1 MKTTN
6 YNENCR
12 YGQNIE
18 VSISSW
24 ENDPS
29 IHVSAT
35 ERNGERTTS
44 VNLEYKAADGA
55 RVTQVQDYSE
65 PFDTAFYSALD
76 AKMLKV
82 AEVISNG
89 EEEEA

>member
-1 MKTTN
+1 MKTLN

-55 RVTQVQDYSE
+55 RVTNVQDYSE
-65 PFDTAFYSALD
+65 PFDSAFYADLD
-76 AKMLKV
+76 AKMAKV
-82 AEVISNG
+82 ASVISNG
-89 EEEEA
+89 EEE

>member
-44 VNLEYKAADGA
+44 VNLEYKAD
-55 RVTQVQDYSE
+55 S
-65 PFDTAFYSALD
+65 AFYGALD

-82 AEVISNG
+82 SAAISNG

>member
-35 ERNGERTTS
+35 ERNPR
-44 VNLEYKAADGA
+44 A
-55 RVTQVQDYSE
+55 
-65 PFDTAFYSALD
+65 
-76 AKMLKV
+76 
-82 AEVISNG
+82 
-89 EEEEA
+89 

>member
-18 VSISSW
+18 VSISGW

-55 RVTQVQDYSE
+55 RVTQVQDFSE
-65 PFDTAFYSALD
+65 PFDSAFYADLD
-76 AKMLKV
+76 AKMAKV
-82 AEVISNG
+82 ASAISNG
-89 EEEEA
+89 EEE

>member
-1 MKTTN
+1 MKTLN

-65 PFDTAFYSALD
+65 PFDSAFYADLD
-76 AKMLKV
+76 AKMAKV
-82 AEVISNG
+82 ASVISNG
-89 EEEEA
+89 EEEQA

>member
-1 MKTTN
+1 MKTTS

-44 VNLEYKAADGA
+44 VNLEYKAEDGS
-55 RVTQVQDYSE
+55 RVTNVQDYSE
-65 PFDTAFYSALD
+65 PFDNAFYTALD
-76 AKMLKV
+76 AKMVKV
-82 AEVISNG
+82 AGAISNDG
-89 EEEEA
+89 EEQA

>member
-65 PFDTAFYSALD
+65 PFDSAFYGDLD
-76 AKMLKV
+76 AKMAKV
-82 AEVISNG
+82 AGAISNG
-89 EEEEA
+89 EEEQA

>member
-44 VNLEYKAADGA
+44 VNLEYKAANGA
-55 RVTQVQDYSE
+55 RVTQVQDFSE
-65 PFDTAFYSALD
+65 PFDSAFYADLD
-76 AKMLKV
+76 AKMAKV
-82 AEVISNG
+82 ASAISNG
-89 EEEEA
+89 EEE

>member
-44 VNLEYKAADGA
+44 VNLEYKAEDGS

-65 PFDTAFYSALD
+65 PFDNAFYSALD
-76 AKMLKV
+76 AHMEKAAATFEK
-82 AEVISNG
+82 
-89 EEEEA
+89 EEKA

>member
-35 ERNGERTTS
+35 ERNLLRAFRHRLLLRARREDAQGRRC
-44 VNLEYKAADGA
+44 NLK
-55 RVTQVQDYSE
+55 R
-65 PFDTAFYSALD
+65 
-76 AKMLKV
+76 
-82 AEVISNG
+82 
-89 EEEEA
+89 

>member
-1 MKTTN
+1 MKTLN

-18 VSISSW
+18 VSISAW
-24 ENDPS
+24 EGGPS
-29 IHVSAT
+29 INVSAT

-44 VNLEYKAADGA
+44 VNLEYGAADGT

-76 AKMLKV
+76 AKMAKV
-82 AEVISNG
+82 AAAISNG
-89 EEEEA
+89 EEEQA

>member
-44 VNLEYKAADGA
+44 VNLEYKAEGGA

-76 AKMLKV
+76 AKILKV
-82 AEVISNG
+82 VSAISNG
-89 EEEEA
+89 EEE

>member
-12 YGQNIE
+12 YGQDIE

-35 ERNGERTTS
+35 ERNGERTTN

-65 PFDTAFYSALD
+65 PFDAAFYSALD
-76 AKMLKV
+76 AKMAKV
-82 AEVISNG
+82 ASAISNG
-89 EEEEA
+89 EEE

>member
-1 MKTTN
+1 MKTLN

-12 YGQNIE
+12 HGQNIE

-44 VNLEYKAADGA
+44 VNLEYKAEDGS

-65 PFDTAFYSALD
+65 PFDSAFYADLD
-76 AKMLKV
+76 AKMAKV
-82 AEVISNG
+82 ASVISNG
-89 EEEEA
+89 EEEQA

>member
-29 IHVSAT
+29 IHVNAT
-35 ERNGERTTS
+35 ERSGERTTS
-44 VNLEYKAADGA
+44 VNLEYKAEDGS
-55 RVTQVQDYSE
+55 RVTNVQDYSE
-65 PFDTAFYSALD
+65 PFDNAFYSALD
-76 AKMLKV
+76 AKMVKV
-82 AEVISNG
+82 AGAISNDG
-89 EEEEA
+89 EEQA

>member
-18 VSISSW
+18 VSISSG

-65 PFDTAFYSALD
+65 PFDSAFYSALD

-82 AEVISNG
+82 AAAISNG
-89 EEEEA
+89 EEEQA

>member
-1 MKTTN
+1 MKTLN
-6 YNENCR
+6 YSENCR

-18 VSISSW
+18 VSISGW

-44 VNLEYKAADGA
+44 VNLEYKAEDGS

-65 PFDTAFYSALD
+65 PFDNAFYSALD
-76 AKMLKV
+76 AHIVRLAGAIV
-82 AEVISNG
+82 NDG
-89 EEEEA
+89 EEQA

>member
-12 YGQNIE
+12 YGQDIE

-44 VNLEYKAADGA
+44 VSLEYKAADGA
-55 RVTQVQDYSE
+55 RVTNVQDYSE
-65 PFDTAFYSALD
+65 PFDTAFYGALD

-82 AEVISNG
+82 AAAISND
-89 EEEEA
+89 EEEQA

>member
-65 PFDTAFYSALD
+65 PFDTSFYSALD

-82 AEVISNG
+82 AAAISNG
-89 EEEEA
+89 EEEQA

>member
-18 VSISSW
+18 ISISSW
-24 ENDPS
+24 ENDS
-29 IHVSAT
+29 AIHVSAT
-35 ERNGERTTS
+35 ERNGERTTC

-65 PFDTAFYSALD
+65 PFDSAFYGAMD

-82 AEVISNG
+82 ASAISNG
-89 EEEEA
+89 EEEQA

>member
-1 MKTTN
+1 MKTLN

-44 VNLEYKAADGA
+44 VNLEYKAENGS
-55 RVTQVQDYSE
+55 RVTNVQDNSE
-65 PFDTAFYSALD
+65 PFDSAFYADLD
-76 AKMLKV
+76 AKMAKV
-82 AEVISNG
+82 ASVISNG
-89 EEEEA
+89 EEEQA